1 MLSNNNIK
9 LSTRTGI
16 LFFGGLILT
25 VAFCIALTWYFFLK
39 EINHLE
45 VQTSIETNRQAQET
59 IHINQEELARRIGDW
74 SFWDETYNMITNGDD
89 GYHERNLNA
98 ESLNIND
105 LTLMIFLDRQGKFV
119 DGAQLNHSK
128 EESMPVPK
136 SVLNAILDQHGIGQ
150 QLDLLLHSNDV
161 SMDSISGIINVL
173 GEPMLVTFSPVTSGN
188 GQTKIGGWLIWAK
201 RIHDFFPDRYQTIIG
216 QPAELIDL
224 PASHLASNINEA
236 LIKQGK
242 RLTYQINDHDIDVYS
257 VLSDINHEPACI
269 LKTTAPREFYLSGY
283 RSLITLIMLCLISGF
298 IIASL
303 LFRELRRTLGNR
315 LQNLEAGLRKLASN
329 DFETPMPT
337 QEGTDEV
344 AMVSQVVNQLLSDRK
359 ATGHALEEVEMKF
372 STIFENASQPM
383 MIVFDKQILT
393 SNQATANLLGF
404 DSVSD
409 IQGHT
414 LDSLLCQPN
423 ASLSSCRMFYQRIA
437 NQETKFEWDMV
448 GNLGWLI
455 PCELEI
461 TRINHEGKQ
470 ALLLSMHDISERRLH
485 ENKIRRLVFNDSLT
499 GLFNRYALMQR
510 MKPIIGQ
517 LTEETQQFALL
528 YINLDRFR
536 AVNDSFGHDVG
547 DQVIKAVAL
556 RLNIECET
564 DTSLTL
570 ARIAGD
576 EFIVFMPYIGTHI
589 RPLRMSYQLHKLIEQ
604 PLVIDGIS
612 LEISSTI
619 SVIIGGKEYS
629 SVEDILRC
637 ADFAMNKAK
646 SSGKPVQTFSYN
658 MYQEAL
664 ETLAI
669 QRDLLSAI
677 RDGQIQPVFQPIVRA
692 DTSDASGFEALARW
706 HHQEFGPISPARF
719 IPLAEE
725 SNMIVELGEQILR
738 QSCLFIKD
746 FNSQREKLG
755 LSSMM
760 VHVNFSAHHFS
771 NNTLIEH
778 LRELLEETQVNPRH
792 IVIEITESML
802 IERPTESVRRM
813 QQLKE
818 MGIGLALDDF
828 GTGYS
833 ALNTLCQYPLDIVK
847 LDRSF
852 ILRLTEDK
860 QGEVLVKAI
869 VNMSKDL
876 GLSMVA
882 EGVETHEQM
891 TKIRE
896 LGVKEIQGFYYYR
909 PMPMSE
915 IYSLFLPKNSYLK
928 G

>member
-1 MLSNNNIK
+1 M
-9 LSTRTGI
+9 
-16 LFFGGLILT
+16 
-25 VAFCIALTWYFFLK
+25 
-39 EINHLE
+39 
-45 VQTSIETNRQAQET
+45 
-59 IHINQEELARRIGDW
+59 
-74 SFWDETYNMITNGDD
+74 
-89 GYHERNLNA
+89 
-98 ESLNIND
+98 
-105 LTLMIFLDRQGKFV
+105 
-119 DGAQLNHSK
+119 
-128 EESMPVPK
+128 
-136 SVLNAILDQHGIGQ
+136 
-150 QLDLLLHSNDV
+150 
-161 SMDSISGIINVL
+161 
-173 GEPMLVTFSPVTSGN
+173 
-188 GQTKIGGWLIWAK
+188 
-201 RIHDFFPDRYQTIIG
+201 
-216 QPAELIDL
+216 
-224 PASHLASNINEA
+224 
-236 LIKQGK
+236 
-242 RLTYQINDHDIDVYS
+242 
-257 VLSDINHEPACI
+257 
-269 LKTTAPREFYLSGY
+269 
-283 RSLITLIMLCLISGF
+283 
-298 IIASL
+298 
-303 LFRELRRTLGNR
+303 
-315 LQNLEAGLRKLASN
+315 
-329 DFETPMPT
+329 
-337 QEGTDEV
+337 
-344 AMVSQVVNQLLSDRK
+344 
-359 ATGHALEEVEMKF
+359 
-372 STIFENASQPM
+372 
-383 MIVFDKQILT
+383 
-393 SNQATANLLGF
+393 
-404 DSVSD
+404 
-409 IQGHT
+409 
-414 LDSLLCQPN
+414 
-423 ASLSSCRMFYQRIA
+423 
-437 NQETKFEWDMV
+437 
-448 GNLGWLI
+448 
-455 PCELEI
+455 
-461 TRINHEGKQ
+461 
-470 ALLLSMHDISERRLH
+470 
-485 ENKIRRLVFNDSLT
+485 FNDSLT

-818 MGIGLALDDF
+818 MGRNNF
-828 GTGYS
+828 
-833 ALNTLCQYPLDIVK
+833 V
-847 LDRSF
+847 
-852 ILRLTEDK
+852 
-860 QGEVLVKAI
+860 
-869 VNMSKDL
+869 
-876 GLSMVA
+876 
-882 EGVETHEQM
+882 
-891 TKIRE
+891 
-896 LGVKEIQGFYYYR
+896 
-909 PMPMSE
+909 
-915 IYSLFLPKNSYLK
+915 
-928 G
+928 